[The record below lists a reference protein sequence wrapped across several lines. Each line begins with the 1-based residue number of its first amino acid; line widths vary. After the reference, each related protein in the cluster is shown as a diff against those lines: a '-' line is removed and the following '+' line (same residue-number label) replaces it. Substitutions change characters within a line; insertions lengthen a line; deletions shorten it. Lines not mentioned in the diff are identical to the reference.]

1 MLVLGMAGCAQAD
14 TKTTTDSKTPAASQ
28 QAASQATVEAATT
41 KQVGTTE
48 QAIEEDE
55 EIAAATGHVLVAYFS
70 RTGNT
75 RPLAEYAAEYYG
87 ADLYEIIAK

>member
-1 MLVLGMAGCAQAD
+1 MAGCAQAD

-48 QAIEEDE
+48 QAISEVTE
-55 EIAAATGHVLVAYFS
+55 EITAAASHVLVAYFS
-70 RTGNT
+70 RTGNYRCNIEKMLDT
-75 RPLAEYAAEYYG
+75 IFRS
-87 ADLYEIIAK
+87 